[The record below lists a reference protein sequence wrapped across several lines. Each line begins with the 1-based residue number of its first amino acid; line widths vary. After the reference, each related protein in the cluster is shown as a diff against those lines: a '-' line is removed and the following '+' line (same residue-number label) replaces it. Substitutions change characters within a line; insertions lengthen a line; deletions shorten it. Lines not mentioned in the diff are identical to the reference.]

1 MKNLNKSREKLDK
14 IDSQIIKLLENRMK
28 IVKDI
33 GIYKLENNLSIT
45 DSSREDIIIE
55 NLKKQISKEFENIVE
70 PIYDRI
76 FHQSKEIISQIKDKN
91 FKYGLIGES
100 LSHSKSAEI
109 HSMFGRYNYHL
120 KNIERDK
127 LEEFFTKR
135 NFNGIN
141 VTIPYK
147 KESIKY
153 LDDLHPLA
161 QKIGAVNTIV
171 NKNGKLIGYNTD
183 YLGFDYSLKFF
194 DINLKDKKVLIL
206 GSGGASKMVEEYCKD
221 NLAKNIV
228 IISRNGENNY
238 HNLENYKDFNVI
250 INATPVGMYPH
261 NLESKVDISIFDDL
275 DFVIDLIYNPLN
287 TKLILDAKKNNI
299 KTMPGLLML
308 VAQAFYA
315 CELFVDEKLDE
326 SLISKVYKKIKRDM
340 LNIVFIGMPASGK
353 TTMAKLLAD
362 KLNREFWDT
371 DVLIEE
377 KENSSIPTIFKTK
390 GETYFR
396 SLETKVLEEVSKKT
410 GVVIA
415 TGGGTILKKVNRN
428 LILQNSFVIYLD
440 REIENLETVNR
451 PLSKNL
457 DSLKEIYSNRSEI
470 YNQLSN
476 LKTKVI
482 ENKTKT
488 LELILE
494 GLKKDENFSN

>member
-1 MKNLNKSREKLDK
+1 M
-14 IDSQIIKLLENRMK
+14 
-28 IVKDI
+28 
-33 GIYKLENNLSIT
+33 
-45 DSSREDIIIE
+45 
-55 NLKKQISKEFENIVE
+55 
-70 PIYDRI
+70 
-76 FHQSKEIISQIKDKN
+76 
-91 FKYGLIGES
+91 
-100 LSHSKSAEI
+100 
-109 HSMFGRYNYHL
+109 
-120 KNIERDK
+120 
-127 LEEFFTKR
+127 
-135 NFNGIN
+135 
-141 VTIPYK
+141 
-147 KESIKY
+147 
-153 LDDLHPLA
+153 
-161 QKIGAVNTIV
+161 
-171 NKNGKLIGYNTD
+171 
-183 YLGFDYSLKFF
+183 GFDYSLKFF